1 MILED
6 KILLG
11 ATIKILE
18 RKKYQI
24 FKDNLNLVGIR
35 RMNGVVNTFD
45 DLLLCIQWDG
55 KDFQFTKSK
64 CTTEP
69 GQYWLDNP
77 MEKEGAAILVPG
89 QYLDCWKLGLHQG
102 KYKALVQAR
111 RVKVYRDGN
120 RDKVFDEHPE
130 TAQDGIFGINIHRAS
145 PAGESVQVDKWSA
158 GCQVLAKNTDFDA
171 LILSAEA
178 TKKEFF
184 TYSLIRESDF
194 YL

>member
-1 MILED
+1 
-6 KILLG
+6 
-11 ATIKILE
+11 
-18 RKKYQI
+18 
-24 FKDNLNLVGIR
+24 
-35 RMNGVVNTFD
+35 VNTFD
-45 DLLLCIQWDG
+45 DLLLCIEWTG
-55 KDFQFTKSK
+55 TDFKFTKSK

-69 GQYWLDNP
+69 GTHWLENP
-77 MEKEGAAILVPG
+77 MESKGAAILVPG

-130 TAQDGIFGINIHRAS
+130 TTDDGIFGINIHRAN

-158 GCQVLAKNTDFDA
+158 GCQVLANFKDFDD
-171 LILSAEA
+171 LIVKAES
-178 TKKEFF
+178 TKKDLFS
-184 TYSLIRESDF
+184 YSLIRESDF